1 MRSTCRAFLSAI
13 LLTALAG
20 VAVAQDPGTAPPPSA
35 SPVVKPDAL
44 PPLPTA
50 RSMPALAP
58 AVAPDVQP
66 ALTMDP
72 TAQMPP
78 AAAPVASVAVVPPAS
93 KKPIA
98 KTATHVT
105 KKSVRKPETKPAVE
119 TSPSFESVTTA
130 TTATTADVPP
140 PAAAA
145 STALLE
151 AVKPPPPAAN
161 AAVAETPSDAT
172 KSQTTMGVG
181 GWILFGIALVLV
193 FSGITVFRRRRARA
207 NVQPSILGFA
217 DSTRELA
224 PVLVPRR

>member
-13 LLTALAG
+13 LFTALAG

-35 SPVVKPDAL
+35 PPVVKPDAL
-44 PPLPTA
+44 PPLPVA
-50 RSMPALAP
+50 APMPALSP
-58 AVAPDVQP
+58 AVATDIEPS
-66 ALTMDP
+66 LTVE
-72 TAQMPP
+72 
-78 AAAPVASVAVVPPAS
+78 PVASVAVAAPAP

-98 KTATHVT
+98 KTAAHVT
-105 KKSVRKPETKPAVE
+105 KKSVKKPEAKPLVE
-119 TSPSFESVTTA
+119 SSQSFESVPTA
-130 TTATTADVPP
+130 ATAITAAPVDASAAVAP

-145 STALLE
+145 STAALE

-161 AAVAETPSDAT
+161 PAVVETPSDAM

-193 FSGITVFRRRRARA
+193 FSGITVFRRRRARLQ
-207 NVQPSILGFA
+207 VQPSILGFK
-217 DSTRELA
+217 DSIPELA